1 MEDGPIGTS
10 GQFVKVDVDR
20 VNRIDKD
27 LVPTPGLGM
36 VEETAMD
43 MIGRRENATLED
55 DVLVCR
61 ILFYSFSCKC
71 G

>member
-10 GQFVKVDVDR
+10 GQFVEVDVDR

-27 LVPTPGLGM
+27 LVPTPGRGM

-43 MIGRRENATLED
+43 MIGRRENATL
-55 DVLVCR
+55 
-61 ILFYSFSCKC
+61 
-71 G
+71 